1 MDVALY
7 IEKHKILLKKNLNII
22 AHRNI
27 AEKNMFSD
35 KNTGMKMKK
44 ACVKISTMLVYWQY

>member
-35 KNTGMKMKK
+35 KNTGMKK
-44 ACVKISTMLVYWQY
+44 ACVKISTMLVYW